1 MLNIFSTDVQFDS
14 PGGITQIRGS
24 VECNG
29 NLCQT
34 YWLRYDFGQREQVVV
49 IRNIVFDFGG
59 VLVDWDP
66 EYLFKDVF
74 SDRSEL
80 DHFLDNI
87 CTPDWNE
94 QQDAGRSL
102 SEAIRTLQER
112 HPKYRNEIRLYYDE
126 WTTMLG
132 GPIEPNV
139 ALLKPLKVNYRL
151 FGLTNWSAETFP
163 IAYDLYPLFGEFEGI
178 VISGEER
185 LAKPD
190 ERIYMVLLERYGLAS
205 AECLFIDDNARNI
218 RTAKGLGFHTIHLQN
233 DVSLKEEL
241 TRLGIRF

>member
-1 MLNIFSTDVQFDS
+1 
-14 PGGITQIRGS
+14 
-24 VECNG
+24 
-29 NLCQT
+29 
-34 YWLRYDFGQREQVVV
+34 V

-59 VLVDWDP
+59 VLVDWNP

-80 DHFLDNI
+80 DHFLENI
-87 CTPDWNE
+87 CTPGWNE

-102 SEAIRTLQER
+102 SEAIRTLQQR
-112 HPKYRNEIRLYYDE
+112 HPKYRDEIRLYYDE
-126 WTTMLG
+126 WTTMLA

-139 ALLKPLKVNYRL
+139 ALLKPLKANYRL

-163 IAYDLYPLFGEFEGI
+163 IAYDLYPLFQEFEGI

-218 RTAKGLGFHTIHLQN
+218 VAAKSLGFQTINLQN
-233 DVSLKEEL
+233 NMCLKDEL
-241 TRLGIRF
+241 TRLEIRI

>member
-1 MLNIFSTDVQFDS
+1 M
-14 PGGITQIRGS
+14 
-24 VECNG
+24 
-29 NLCQT
+29 
-34 YWLRYDFGQREQVVV
+34 

-59 VLVDWDP
+59 VLVDWSP

-112 HPKYRNEIRLYYDE
+112 HPKYRDEIRLYYDE

-139 ALLKPLKVNYRL
+139 ALLKPLKANYRL

-178 VISGEER
+178 VISGEEK

-190 ERIYMVLLERYGLAS
+190 ERIYRVLLERYGLTS

-218 RTAKGLGFHTIHLQN
+218 LAAKGLGFHTIHLQN
-233 DVSLKEEL
+233 DVCLRDEL
-241 TRLGIRF
+241 TELGIRF

>member
-1 MLNIFSTDVQFDS
+1 L
-14 PGGITQIRGS
+14 
-24 VECNG
+24 
-29 NLCQT
+29 
-34 YWLRYDFGQREQVVV
+34 

-59 VLVDWDP
+59 VLVDWNP

-74 SDRSEL
+74 RDKSEL
-80 DHFLDNI
+80 DHFLENV

-102 SEAIRTLQER
+102 SEAIQNLQDR

-132 GPIEPNV
+132 GPIEQNV
-139 ALLKPLKVNYRL
+139 DLLKPLLANYRL

-163 IAYDLYPLFGEFEGI
+163 IAYDLFPFFGEFEGI

-190 ERIYMVLLERYGLAS
+190 ERIYLLLLERYGLIAG
-205 AECLFIDDNARNI
+205 ECLFIDDSERNI
-218 RTAKGLGFHTIHLQN
+218 RAASVLGFKTLHLKN
-233 DVSLKEEL
+233 DARLKEEL
-241 TRLGIRF
+241 TQLGIRGLEKDRND